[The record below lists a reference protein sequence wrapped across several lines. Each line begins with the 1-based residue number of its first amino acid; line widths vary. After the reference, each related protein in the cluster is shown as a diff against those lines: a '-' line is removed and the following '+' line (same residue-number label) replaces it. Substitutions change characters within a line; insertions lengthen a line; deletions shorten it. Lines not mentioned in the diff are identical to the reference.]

1 MVKEIRSKILTIIKN
16 KNKPISKDFK
26 EQYNYYRKNHI
37 TSPKRKKR
45 QDSSTT
51 ESWYS
56 SQQMQKQEN
65 QPPLKKEKDAPSPA
79 AERRAKLPYVQTTTP
94 TTPGRNV
101 HKKAR
106 RGNPGLNVHTQ
117 QEQQQQPQQ
126 QGKGLQYMY
135 TPQVRCLSSRQC
147 EWFTAVCLV
156 GGCTMIT
163 QCSRALY
170 PRATP
175 SAPSGRARV
184 DPTGPMTS
192 SKQLS
197 HGKNTGDMFVSLG
210 DY

>member
-1 MVKEIRSKILTIIKN
+1 MVKEIRSKIQSLKIRINQYLK
-16 KNKPISKDFK
+16 ISKSNIIITEKIISPPQK
-26 EQYNYYRKNHI
+26 E
-37 TSPKRKKR
+37 KK

-79 AERRAKLPYVQTTTP
+79 AERAKLPYVQTTT